1 MKNNEHTGHRGRLRE
16 RVRREGLDNFYN
28 YQVLEYVLSFVVP
41 YKDTNPMAHKLINKF
56 GSVSAVFEADEDK
69 LMEVDGLGEVTAHFL
84 ANFIKIYDYY
94 AKEKINK
101 DIVLLK
107 PDQTAEFAF
116 GLLKGS
122 LVEEFH
128 VVLINSK
135 NKIIKTEK
143 LASGTNIDVDVNIR
157 QIMNSVIKNKAHNVI
172 VAHNHPKGDSKPSKH
187 DDKFTKALVTTL
199 AINNCN
205 LMDHIIISSNDYYS
219 YRESAV
225 LDKYKDEIAYLV
237 NDYIV
242 ENKEIE
248 NDTKGEESQVKKF
261 KSVDLEYF
269 YNIKLDGTEE
279 FDDKEW

>member
-1 MKNNEHTGHRGRLRE
+1 M
-16 RVRREGLDNFYN
+16 
-28 YQVLEYVLSFVVP
+28 
-41 YKDTNPMAHKLINKF
+41 
-56 GSVSAVFEADEDK
+56 SAVFEADEDK

-225 LDKYKDEIAYLV
+225 LDKYKDEVAYLV
-237 NDYIV
+237 NDYMV

-279 FDDKEW
+279 FDDKE